1 MGIVAA
7 IEDDNLCHRRCSQLA
22 RISHGIWEGRGFSP
36 AEGAPRDIPVVLT
49 PRSLWLQ
56 AARGEHNRRGGS
68 GPISAGL
75 KPRPS
80 NRGPRLVRNPG

>member
-36 AEGAPRDIPVVLT
+36 ALRT
-49 PRSLWLQ
+49 
-56 AARGEHNRRGGS
+56 AAQDW
-68 GPISAGL
+68 
-75 KPRPS
+75 
-80 NRGPRLVRNPG
+80 